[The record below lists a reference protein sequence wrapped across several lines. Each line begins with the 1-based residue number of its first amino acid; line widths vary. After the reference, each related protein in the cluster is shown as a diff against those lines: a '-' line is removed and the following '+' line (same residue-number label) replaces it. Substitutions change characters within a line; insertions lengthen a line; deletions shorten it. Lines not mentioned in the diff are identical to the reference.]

1 MAKVEQFHLEDGRQA
16 ERHTSV
22 TGECEELKVV
32 EVYAEDVRPKKLV
45 QRVQEKT
52 RPVIVERT
60 IETIDSSGEVVERK
74 VEAVEPEVQMELRRH
89 IMRDDSEELPCNTP
103 DEPLPPLAASH
114 GPDRGPTQQRVS
126 AFNAAA
132 ERAGSPDKKAQVWTV
147 VGVAV
152 IAAQVAGLAWLIFVF

>member
-1 MAKVEQFHLEDGRQA
+1 MANVEQFCLEDGRQA

-22 TGECEELKVV
+22 TGECDELKVV

-45 QRVQEKT
+45 QRVKEKT

-89 IMRDDSEELPCNTP
+89 IVKDDSALDKPEELPCTAP
-103 DEPLPPLAASH
+103 DEPLPPLAAM
-114 GPDRGPTQQRVS
+114 PKRVS
-126 AFNAAA
+126 VFNAAA
-132 ERAGSPDKKAQVWTV
+132 ERAGAPDKKAQVWTV